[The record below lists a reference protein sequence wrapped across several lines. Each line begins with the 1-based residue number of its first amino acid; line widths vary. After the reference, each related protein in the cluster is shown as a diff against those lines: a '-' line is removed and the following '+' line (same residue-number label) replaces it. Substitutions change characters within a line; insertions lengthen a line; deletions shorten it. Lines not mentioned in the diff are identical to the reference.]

1 MVRAN
6 TSMPME
12 ICSCPRNVSFGSV
25 SDLHTFAIM
34 FNWPIKIKY
43 PPNLWSRWRAG
54 LERFP
59 NDSLRWWKEVS
70 LRGICAVAF
79 EDTGGQRVCRQY
91 LLLFL
96 YLLMGL
102 TCLTTFHIFHQK
114 KYKVSFLK
122 HQVLTQIP
130 LHELVARLPLRSADV
145 RNTAQNIRSTLPD
158 ELISLTL

>member
-1 MVRAN
+1 MTTWATAMVRAN

-12 ICSCPRNVSFGSV
+12 MCSWISFRFAHICNNV
-25 SDLHTFAIM
+25 
-34 FNWPIKIKY
+34 WPIKIKY

-54 LERFP
+54 LERSP
-59 NDSLRWWKEVS
+59 NDSLSWRKEVS

-79 EDTGGQRVCRQY
+79 EDTGGQY

-145 RNTAQNIRSTLPD
+145 RNRLKISDQLC
-158 ELISLTL
+158 LINWFH